1 MTRFA
6 QSAFGV
12 AAALLASAGIASAD
26 HLNIDVEGAMIE
38 GDAVVF
44 SSVLI
49 DQDGY
54 VVIHA
59 VEGGEAVLPGSIGHV
74 AVPAGTS
81 ENVTVP
87 IEGGAMEGTDY
98 VAMIHYETN
107 DNDTYDFAEGM
118 TDVDTPGMRPDNTA
132 YALPFTVGGM

>member
-1 MTRFA
+1 MKTFA
-6 QSAFGV
+6 KTALAT
-12 AAALLASAGIASAD
+12 AAASVVLGGIAYAD
-26 HLNIDVEGAMIE
+26 HLNIDVDGATIE
-38 GDAVVF
+38 DGSIVF
-44 SSVLI
+44 PSVKI

-59 VEGGEAVLPGSIGHV
+59 VENGEPVLPASIGNV
-74 AVPAGTS
+74 AVPAGDS
-81 ENVTVP
+81 ENVTVEV
-87 IEGGAMEGTDY
+87 EGGAMEGTDY

-118 TDVDTPGMRPDNTA
+118 TDVDTPGMRPDTTA